1 MNSKSGFDRRQTVC
15 AIAAAGV
22 AMVAPLSRAQS
33 GEIRIGQSVLMN
45 GPLAANVTSVLK
57 GQDLALAQF
66 NRQGGA
72 GGRPVRLIT
81 LDDGFDGPRCLENAT
96 RLIDKDD
103 VTALFGFSTTHG
115 IPDVLQMLTV
125 KKIPL
130 IGAYSGHPALR
141 AKHHPYFFTMM
152 ASLEDEVSQMLRHL
166 TSIRLTRIGLVLLNS
181 PLGLTMSQAFLRAT
195 SGANGVSVVAN
206 VSIEQD
212 ASNVQSGVT
221 AVAESNPQAVVFL
234 GFGVAMLPFLK
245 AARKTLG
252 VPIYCVSLAALNQAA
267 LDSLGLDARGLAFTQ
282 TVPYPWRD
290 TTPLTRDFNAQ
301 MRGAKIAVDY
311 PHWLGYLNMRVLLE
325 ALRRVS
331 GPITPAKLVA
341 TLEGMRNTDL
351 GGFVVDFGPNKHH
364 GSNFVDI
371 TVMGPN
377 GKFIR

>member
-1 MNSKSGFDRRQTVC
+1 MDSTLGISRRQTVC
-15 AIAAAGV
+15 AIASAGAAL
-22 AMVAPLSRAQS
+22 ASPLSNAQS

-81 LDDGFDGPRCLENAT
+81 LDDGFDGPRCFENAT
-96 RLIDKDD
+96 RLVDKDE

-115 IPDVLQMLTV
+115 IPDVLQLLAV

-130 IGAYSGHPALR
+130 VGTYSGHPALR

-152 ASLEDEVSQMLRHL
+152 ASLEDEVAQMLRHL
-166 TSIRLTRIGLVLLNS
+166 TSIRLTRIALVLLNS
-181 PLGLTMSQAFLRAT
+181 PLGMTMSQAFLRAA
-195 SGANGVSVVAN
+195 SGANGVAVAAN

-212 ASNVQSGVT
+212 ASNVEQAL
-221 AVAESNPQAVVFL
+221 AVVAASSPQAVAFL
-234 GFGVAMLPFLK
+234 GFGAAMLPFLK
-245 AARKTLG
+245 SARRTLG

-290 TTPLTRDFNAQ
+290 TSLLTREFNAQ
-301 MRGAKIAVDY
+301 MRSAKIAVDY

-325 ALRRVS
+325 ALRRVP
-331 GPITPAKLVA
+331 GPVTPAKLIT
-341 TLEGMRNTDL
+341 TLESMRNTDL
-351 GGFVVDFGPNKHH
+351 GGYVVDFGPNKHH
-364 GSNFVDI
+364 GSSFVDI